1 MEVDIA
7 RCQWRIED
15 PVAKRLWRKLCTV
28 KSSIIDVWQG
38 SKHAS
43 GLWMSEKTH
52 FLEILKYNKQVE
64 GWYSTIME
72 EITFNLW
79 RNQTHKY
86 LKTPNIFYKFQ
97 FLNNISPCISPH
109 TLSLHSFLRFSY
121 ELYFYQLL
129 FFLRWL
135 LYLQTFCFLCNV
147 FHNTHQ
153 TRCYH
158 LFIILNCCWKCQFD
172 TDVKIEIY
180 NHHDGNN
187 NLFLKKFIFVK
198 KSRCY

>member
-1 MEVDIA
+1 MKVDI
-7 RCQWRIED
+7 QL
-15 PVAKRLWRKLCTV
+15 LWKKLH
-28 KSSIIDVWQG
+28 SI
-38 SKHAS
+38 S
-43 GLWMSEKTH
+43 
-52 FLEILKYNKQVE
+52 
-64 GWYSTIME
+64 E
-72 EITFNLW
+72 EIKLINIWKHQTFSINSSFW
-79 RNQTHKY
+79 ITF
-86 LKTPNIFYKFQ
+86 PSAF
-97 FLNNISPCISPH
+97 SSH
-109 TLSLHSFLRFSY
+109 TLPLYSFLRFSY

-187 NLFLKKFIFVK
+187 NFFLKKFIFVK
-198 KSRCY
+198 TSRCY